1 MRVDAAGGGTDCPP
15 YSVDHGGAV
24 VNFGIQHHVQADLDI
39 LPDTRGVSIVS
50 RDFDCVVHA
59 DSILDLPIDGK
70 LDLLKGIARRMR
82 PAWGFRLTVSSD
94 VPPGSGLGSSG
105 AVGVAVVG
113 VFDAAMNNLRSP
125 MDTARLANEIERR
138 DLGYPGGDQD
148 SYGPALG
155 GFNLLTYVP
164 GGGPEVRKLVLS
176 EETLLEIEKRTV
188 LVYTGEPHLSGSIH
202 QDIKDGYDRP
212 GSPVL
217 DAMHQLKRIGERCA
231 IALEAGDLEAF
242 GHLLDEN
249 WKYHQRLHPSCNCG
263 QLQKFYHALQG
274 HVSGGKTCGA
284 GGGGCIFFLA
294 RPGEESRAQEIAE
307 SLDGQVMPVKIDEEG
322 LVIK

>member
-24 VNFGIQHHVQADLDI
+24 VNFAIQLHVQAALDI

-70 LDLLKGIARRMR
+70 LDLLKGIAMRMR

-113 VFDAAMNNLRSP
+113 VFDAAMNNSRSP
-125 MDTARLANEIERR
+125 MDTAQLANEIERK

-155 GFNLLTYVP
+155 GFNLLTSLP
-164 GGGPEVRKLVLS
+164 GGGTEVRKLVLS
-176 EETLLEIEKRTV
+176 EETLFDLEKRTF
-188 LVYTGEPHLSGSIH
+188 LVYTGEPHFSGSIH

-217 DAMHQLKRIGERCA
+217 DAMHQLKRIGESCA
-231 IALEAGDLEAF
+231 LALEAGDLEAF

-249 WKYHQRLHPSCNCG
+249 WTYHQRLHTSCNCE
-263 QLQKFYHALQG
+263 QLQKFYHALQD

-294 RPGEESRAQEIAE
+294 RPGEESRVHEIAE
-307 SLDGQVMPVKIDEEG
+307 SLDGQVMPVKIDQEG